1 MSLAPRTLRGDEVGQ
16 MREAEERRV
25 AHNRQRELLKLE
37 RVREQRAEKK
47 RARQTQILAQSTKAR
62 TNAHLSAAAVRRHAL
77 EELERSRREQKVEL
91 WMTKTG
97 HFSDSIHSP
106 SRRQAAGGVLD
117 ALPAPRAVVR
127 RIAGGTYERVHSAI
141 GDVSVT
147 YNASGSLGMGGA
159 TDRARRAL
167 LPALGGVGAAAA
179 ALREGDE
186 GASSSSLSRSSLLAQ
201 GSSGGLVYD
210 PMTGG
215 FVHRA
220 GGGGGGGGAGGA
232 GGGGLGG
239 RSLPPTVAGSSSGS
253 NYGGGL
259 VGSPVLQLHGHGGSS
274 AAAAA
279 ADAQAATPS
288 YADTAAY
295 AHSCASTHRPPP
307 SVATTTDQ
315 QLSPSRSDNSSSSSN
330 HHGGGGRG
338 GRGSSSSHKRQQAAS
353 LAASI
358 RARLDDPV
366 PLYNPSSGTLRLG
379 PRRPP
384 VPLFEKKPPTPTADE
399 MNNTID
405 LLERKAN
412 HLPEPGDNIVD
423 AGMGELLD
431 EMERFDAHSVQFRLA
446 ECKEKAAA
454 AAKLAADSAWAA
466 VRNAEGAIEAAI
478 MLVKRKKAIED
489 EQKRNVPQNRIRIR
503 SVKEMLSQQ
512 GTFPAPRKIRG
523 WKTEGRRKSRLFFS
537 SFSTQDAFA

>member
-16 MREAEERRV
+16 MRETAERRV

-37 RVREQRAEKK
+37 RLREQRAEKK
-47 RARQTQILAQSTKAR
+47 RARQTQNLAQSTKAR

-77 EELERSRREQKVEL
+77 EELERSKREQKVEL

-97 HFSDSIHSP
+97 HFSDSMSSP

-147 YNASGSLGMGGA
+147 HNASGSLGMGGA

-179 ALREGDE
+179 LREGEE
-186 GASSSSLSRSSLLAQ
+186 GAPSPSLSRSSLLAQ

-210 PMTGG
+210 PLTGG

-220 GGGGGGGGAGGA
+220 RGGLTGGAPLGGGSSSGGGGGM
-232 GGGGLGG
+232 GG
-239 RSLPPTVAGSSSGS
+239 RSLPPTMTGSSSGS
-253 NYGGGL
+253 NYGGEPL
-259 VGSPVLQLHGHGGSS
+259 GSPVLQL
-274 AAAAA
+274 
-279 ADAQAATPS
+279 
-288 YADTAAY
+288 DTTAGF
-295 AHSCASTHRPPP
+295 AHSCASTRKPPP

-315 QLSPSRSDNSSSSSN
+315 QFSPTRSDNSSSSSSN
-330 HHGGGGRG
+330 HNHNHNHSHNNRSGGGGG
-338 GRGSSSSHKRQQAAS
+338 GGSSSSHKRQQAAS

-366 PLYNPSSGTLRLG
+366 PLYNPNSGTLRLG

-384 VPLFEKKPPTPTADE
+384 VPLFEKRPPTPTADE

-405 LLERKAN
+405 QLERKKN

-423 AGMGELLD
+423 AGMGELLN
-431 EMERFDAHSVQFRLA
+431 EMERFDAYSVQFRLA
-446 ECKEKAAA
+446 ECKDKAAA

-478 MLVKRKKAIED
+478 MLAKRKKAIED
-489 EQKRNVPQNRIRIR
+489 EQQRNVPQNRIRIR

-523 WKTEGRRKSRLFFS
+523 WKTDGRRKSRLFFS